1 MHCAVQVD
9 PNVCVFEA
17 SDLLPA
23 PMTMREE
30 REGVAGDLL
39 EDRIIVMAR
48 QRHCRTLSR

>member
-1 MHCAVQVD
+1 MHHAVRVD
-9 PNVCVFEA
+9 PYVCVLEA
-17 SDLLPA
+17 SDLLPT
-23 PMTMREE
+23 PMALREE